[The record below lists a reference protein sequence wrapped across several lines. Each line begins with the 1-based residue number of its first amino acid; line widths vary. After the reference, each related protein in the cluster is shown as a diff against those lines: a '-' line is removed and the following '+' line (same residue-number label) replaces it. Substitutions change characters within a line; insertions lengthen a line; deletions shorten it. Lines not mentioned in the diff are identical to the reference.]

1 MEDIQCTYCGPELA
15 AACQPGVLL
24 VPPVLNADQ
33 PTPHHESIGR
43 LMERFKT
50 AGSIHDK
57 KRTATG
63 NANAASVLA
72 KLVVSPS
79 RSTKEVV
86 QECGTSQASVEIFLE
101 DHRRRELYIK
111 RQKNMDS
118 AFESIYYNIHQDTFS
133 QSSSAAEKREL
144 HNKDACMLLS
154 STCDEQRSVVR
165 FLWAK
170 GHNPREIHRN
180 MCDMYGKDCTD
191 HSNIS
196 RWCTFFADGRENLGD
211 SPCSRW
217 PVTTAT
223 QRNVTVIEVAILN
236 DRWIQLQTLSQQ
248 FNISYGVVYDIGHDT
263 LKFHKVS
270 ACWMPKNL
278 TDDHK
283 GQQMMT
289 CLDYLRCYAAEGHDF
304 LKGIVTGDESW
315 AYHYTPETKQ
325 GSCLG
330 YAYAYV
336 LLVDFAKHGTTVNAA
351 AYIQTLVKLHRALCD
366 KCHNINADNARPH
379 IAASVHEKI
388 NTFGWEVIQHPPY
401 SPDLA
406 PSDFHLFGPMKKFVT
421 GHHFATDAEVQST
434 STDGYTPT
442 ERTSMNRI
450 TLYVP
455 QLLHNLINSTVLF
468 LCLASVISQ
477 PQWEAPVQDSPAK
490 LNVADWL
497 SSVHNGSSPVNII
510 NVATSRKEPVVID
523 NTAESE
529 SRRNTLEDLMK
540 RINFQRSLLMTELAK
555 QGNLTQGNLIPHIDN
570 NLSHHTT
577 SENDIFRTSSSF
589 DENYDKLSS
598 YEQIRDPSNG
608 ETLIETQQHIKPEG
622 SSDKYENYKKEDV
635 EMLIKRN
642 TVEHDIGESREK
654 ELGSAEKSKKPSKEN
669 AESEK
674 KDNCVSKGEEN
685 ERIKVQTMLT
695 HELNAHDLGS
705 QPKIDKEESVTVLS
719 EYSFDMSISKT
730 QGHSGESSIE
740 NNDSNSASYEGVKII
755 VSVSELTEKKFQQTF
770 SETSKESSPKT
781 SPKTKKHDKVG
792 RKLCKQKHKLSD
804 KMPIEKER
812 PSLQTSRH
820 VSEKGTMTTET
831 CHRSEEKKVQSIKN
845 RGKKR
850 EDNYIKRSKWSDV
863 INKDVG
869 EAKDS
874 SEVSTTYLSPPDQ
887 LSLSHIRNLVS
898 SICNY
903 KEKTMENASRIDP
916 TLAIYISRLLV
927 MSRESV
933 ENLNVSTSDVSTPDT
948 ETNTNNVTD
957 TVSHRIP
964 SPTQEK
970 QTVEDTKRSKLYTD
984 FRSDDVLDTRIQKQT
999 SENSMRS
1006 KKYTELKID
1015 TFLGSTSKQAA
1026 KCKTRN
1032 EIFTDFETGRAM
1044 DYIVQK
1050 ETVKESTRNQTYSNL
1065 KSDSLILSEVEKQ
1078 TSEDNIRSTIHP
1090 DLRNDIVMNT
1100 PLQKERFEVSTIIEI
1115 NRDLKTD
1122 VTDTVEILTDTQ
1134 REEAKVVSNRLSHSP
1149 KNTLLPLQTTRDSL
1163 MSDSYSFSEFRLHGT
1178 QNQSVSTPENVDRN
1192 NVIDKGDQLHSSCR
1206 CEGNLCEFNIQT
1218 PPFPSIIAD
1227 MSLDEYKTFKFPEFF
1242 SEYAEKCSERIS
1254 HLTKK
1259 IEEIRGEKKK
1269 LMASS
1274 SSSSS
1279 ASSSSSSERGFDS
1292 TKYLSPPESSVVMTH
1307 VSNKDKG
1314 QTAPRCVEPSSQV
1327 AGISTDGSRIYE
1339 SQEKEEKESVR
1350 IVPLLEPYDAS
1361 VIDTGQKPRKDHHP
1375 HSRPPPCLWKHKLL
1389 QRLVSMIQVT
1399 TSFKVAELIA
1409 VKMKPHTIVENLIGL
1424 AYQVIVETM
1433 LEKEAKEQISK
1444 VPLSNNTID
1453 QHVAE
1458 MSEDVNQNVIEQIN
1472 ASKHFALQV
1481 DESIDRNKKAQPQ
1494 TARSAAVVERVRNL
1508 VMADRRLTVQEIA
1521 EEVGVSKDSAHA
1533 ILRDDLN
1540 MNRVAAKFVPKLSSP
1555 EQKDLRRDVAQDLLD
1570 TANTAPGF
1578 LNTVITGDE
1587 SWVYGYDPETKRQSS
1602 QWKHPESPRPKK
1614 ARQVRS
1620 KIKVMLTVFF
1630 DVRGIVHHE
1639 YAPEGQTVTKEYYH
1653 DVLRRL
1659 RDAVRCKRPDMWTA
1673 NNWHLHHDNA
1683 PAHSSQL
1690 IHTFLAKHG
1699 ITTVCQPPYSPDL
1712 APCDFWLFP
1721 KLKTPLKGSRFESRG
1736 EIMRN
1741 ATMEL
1746 NTIPKEDFQ
1755 RCFRQWKD
1763 RWAKCVQAQ
1772 GAYFEGD

>member
-1 MEDIQCTYCGPELA
+1 MISSDISENSKSSENISRPSSHIPPSSTTNLTSELQQSKVQFYDHRNRYEGSHNVQPRVERIVPHTFEPDASEA
-15 AACQPGVLL
+15 AELESQILPAER
-24 VPPVLNADQ
+24 PVSG
-33 PTPHHESIGR
+33 E
-43 LMERFKT
+43 
-50 AGSIHDK
+50 
-57 KRTATG
+57 
-63 NANAASVLA
+63 AASTRLQVRGQQALVRQQLHQDYRKLLGDLQALA
-72 KLVVSPS
+72 REERLIRSS
-79 RSTKEVV
+79 RI
-86 QECGTSQASVEIFLE
+86 QGLPVEIFLE

-133 QSSSAAEKREL
+133 QSSSAA
-144 HNKDACMLLS
+144 
-154 STCDEQRSVVR
+154 
-165 FLWAK
+165 
-170 GHNPREIHRN
+170 
-180 MCDMYGKDCTD
+180 
-191 HSNIS
+191 
-196 RWCTFFADGRENLGD
+196 
-211 SPCSRW
+211 
-217 PVTTAT
+217 
-223 QRNVTVIEVAILN
+223 
-236 DRWIQLQTLSQQ
+236 
-248 FNISYGVVYDIGHDT
+248 
-263 LKFHKVS
+263 
-270 ACWMPKNL
+270 
-278 TDDHK
+278 
-283 GQQMMT
+283 
-289 CLDYLRCYAAEGHDF
+289 
-304 LKGIVTGDESW
+304 
-315 AYHYTPETKQ
+315 
-325 GSCLG
+325 
-330 YAYAYV
+330 
-336 LLVDFAKHGTTVNAA
+336 
-351 AYIQTLVKLHRALCD
+351 
-366 KCHNINADNARPH
+366 
-379 IAASVHEKI
+379 
-388 NTFGWEVIQHPPY
+388 
-401 SPDLA
+401 
-406 PSDFHLFGPMKKFVT
+406 
-421 GHHFATDAEVQST
+421 
-434 STDGYTPT
+434 
-442 ERTSMNRI
+442 
-450 TLYVP
+450 
-455 QLLHNLINSTVLF
+455 
-468 LCLASVISQ
+468 ASVISQ

-598 YEQIRDPSNG
+598 YEQIRDPNNG

-705 QPKIDKEESVTVLS
+705 QPKIDEEESVTVLS

-820 VSEKGTMTTET
+820 VSEKGTMTTEA

-1015 TFLGSTSKQAA
+1015 NFLGSTSKQAA

-1044 DYIVQK
+1044 DHIVQK

-1078 TSEDNIRSTIHP
+1078 TSEDNIRSTIQP

-1314 QTAPRCVEPSSQV
+1314 QTAPRCVESSSQV

-1389 QRLVSMIQVT
+1389 QSVADTAPIKELSTIIEADTTQLSFSSMHDTKEGNREQAIKLDSGNEDTLPDVMT
-1399 TSFKVAELIA
+1399 EMLRRGLITS
-1409 VKMKPHTIVENLIGL
+1409 PL
-1424 AYQVIVETM
+1424 AWTKTVQSEESEMSGGSGSANDSEQSISRRKLSPFHYIDRDKF
-1433 LEKEAKEQISK
+1433 KEAILESFVGKGTDTPEGIKVRKSIADKKIAFSQQIAETFAKLGKNPSRTDVK
-1444 VPLSNNTID
+1444 NAFKNLGLKWKARGRD
-1453 QHVAE
+1453 QSLNPVIAKKDLDPA
-1458 MSEDVNQNVIEQIN
+1458 SEEFRQ
-1472 ASKHFALQV
+1472 QV
-1481 DESIDRNKKAQPQ
+1481 LESFVGLGLDSSPKDLE
-1494 TARSAAVVERVRNL
+1494 AAF
-1508 VMADRRLTVQEIA
+1508 RRLGLECPGGSLCICDNYEFRQNRRHSVTPESSATILN
-1521 EEVGVSKDSAHA
+1521 DS
-1533 ILRDDLN
+1533 DCY
-1540 MNRVAAKFVPKLSSP
+1540 KLSSS
-1555 EQKDLRRDVAQDLLD
+1555 A
-1570 TANTAPGF
+1570 
-1578 LNTVITGDE
+1578 
-1587 SWVYGYDPETKRQSS
+1587 SS
-1602 QWKHPESPRPKK
+1602 TTLPPLP
-1614 ARQVRS
+1614 
-1620 KIKVMLTVFF
+1620 
-1630 DVRGIVHHE
+1630 
-1639 YAPEGQTVTKEYYH
+1639 
-1653 DVLRRL
+1653 
-1659 RDAVRCKRPDMWTA
+1659 
-1673 NNWHLHHDNA
+1673 
-1683 PAHSSQL
+1683 SSD
-1690 IHTFLAKHG
+1690 
-1699 ITTVCQPPYSPDL
+1699 S
-1712 APCDFWLFP
+1712 
-1721 KLKTPLKGSRFESRG
+1721 
-1736 EIMRN
+1736 
-1741 ATMEL
+1741 
-1746 NTIPKEDFQ
+1746 EDS
-1755 RCFRQWKD
+1755 D
-1763 RWAKCVQAQ
+1763 GNLSV
-1772 GAYFEGD
+1772 